1 MKGRKPPVST
11 KCEMWNGLVDR
22 VSSQEGTCSGL
33 RDHVSGYELFK
44 EHCDAVQDAQVKVL
58 SDHVAELDSELMGM
72 VVHLD
77 EEFYLRF
84 LTTIAALGLA
94 IDKGMQTGLV
104 AGIDHGKSRRSLA
117 DVAAYDPSVEAKFVS
132 VVLAFRPSA
141 KTPEGSRLQPSY
153 EQLFLHIHR
162 KEDDVVFRETS
173 LSDSLD
179 AIHARDFQNSPDDEE
194 DTRSNQEFSSAKAT
208 DQTKCHKCGK
218 KGHFT
223 RECWSKT
230 SVLSYQSPLQPKL
243 LHSSE
248 HKPKPRHTKDFEAKY
263 NKIKAKLALL
273 NSSTSAP
280 SSSSRKN
287 KGLIFELYD
296 WDEEEVSSDDNDV
309 TELKALMDLA
319 DEERVSVGKES
330 VKNDEWIKI
339 FIKYFLKIAKSLT
352 ELTKKNKKYIWG
364 ENQVSAFQL
373 LKYKLCEA
381 PIIALL
387 EGNNDFVIYCD
398 ASHQGLRGVL
408 MEREKVIAYTS

>member
-1 MKGRKPPVST
+1 MGLLIGCLRRRARAPDFVIRCRAMNFSKNTVMQSRMLRSRLAVMK
-11 KCEMWNGLVDR
+11 CM
-22 VSSQEGTCSGL
+22 Q
-33 RDHVSGYELFK
+33 
-44 EHCDAVQDAQVKVL
+44 
-58 SDHVAELDSELMGM
+58 
-72 VVHLD
+72 
-77 EEFYLRF
+77 
-84 LTTIAALGLA
+84 LTEYVTSLGKALGLA

-104 AGIDHGKSRRSLA
+104 AGIDHGKSERSLA
-117 DVAAYDPSVEAKFVS
+117 DVAAYDPPEDASIADIMSLLRLEG
-132 VVLAFRPSA
+132 PSA
-141 KTPEGSRLQPSY
+141 ETPEGSRLQPSY

-179 AIHARDFQNSPDDEE
+179 ALHALLDAEPQLEASHSPKVLKRKSWTLHEITLRPDFQNSPDDEE

-263 NKIKAKLALL
+263 NKIKAKVSLL
-273 NSSTSAP
+273 NSSTLAP
-280 SSSSRKN
+280 ISSSGKN

-296 WDEEEVSSDDNDV
+296 WDEEEVLSDDNDV
-309 TELKALMDLA
+309 TKVKALMDLA

-330 VKNDEWIKI
+330 VRNDEWIKI
-339 FIKYFLKIAKSLT
+339 FMK
-352 ELTKKNKKYIWG
+352 
-364 ENQVSAFQL
+364 
-373 LKYKLCEA
+373 
-381 PIIALL
+381 
-387 EGNNDFVIYCD
+387 
-398 ASHQGLRGVL
+398 
-408 MEREKVIAYTS
+408 